1 MEDFLNPRE
10 VLDKLNLK
18 EDMAAADFGSG
29 SGGWVL
35 PLAKILGKGLP
46 AGRQGKVYAIDV
58 LKEPLSALQS
68 KASLQKLLNIQT
80 IRSNVEGA
88 NGSKLPDSSV
98 DLILMTNLLFQVE
111 DKKAVLE
118 EAKRALKNK
127 GQILVVD
134 WLPESVLGPKE
145 GRLSPA
151 DVREIADKIG
161 LKCKKDFMAGSCHW
175 GMVLV
180 K

>member
-1 MEDFLNPRE
+1 MALSG
-10 VLDKLNLK
+10 LDIYKL
-18 EDMAAADFGSG
+18 
-29 SGGWVL
+29 L
-35 PLAKILGKGLP
+35 PKTNCKKCGLP
-46 AGRQGKVYAIDV
+46 TCLAFAMKLAM
-58 LKEPLSALQS
+58 K
-68 KASLQKLLNIQT
+68 KASID
-80 IRSNVEGA
+80 EC
-88 NGSKLPDSSV
+88 PDIS
-98 DLILMTNLLFQVE
+98 
-111 DKKAVLE
+111 E